1 MANTFKNYFAG
12 AVGTTTVNVY
22 TVPAA
27 TQATVIGMSIANLN
41 TSAIAAN
48 VTVFNSASS
57 NSLFMV
63 KQATIASGGALVPI
77 GGDQKLVLE
86 AGDKLQVQ
94 MDGGSSADVIVS
106 VLEIT

>member
-27 TQATVIGMSIANLN
+27 TQATIIGMSVANLN
-41 TSAIAAN
+41 TSSITAN

-63 KQATIASGGALVPI
+63 KQATIASGGALVPV

-94 MDGGSSADVIVS
+94 MNGDSSADVIVS
-106 VLEIT
+106 VLEIS